1 MRVARLG
8 RLVGV
13 ALLTAGFSIP
23 AHPAD
28 RSDFRRPD
36 EIPFPAD
43 NLYTSEK
50 AALGK
55 ALFFD
60 ARLSGAENM
69 TCASCHNPSFGWE
82 VPVKTAVGSLN
93 TRLARRAPT
102 ILNAAWIKPFFWD
115 GRAETAEQQ
124 AKGPIENP
132 VEMNLPLPAAV
143 ARLSAIDGYKKW
155 FARVYPDEGVTPDTI
170 VKSIAT
176 FERTIVASHS
186 PFDSWVEGDETALT
200 EAQKRGFAL
209 FVGKANCISCH
220 AGWNFT
226 DNKFHDTGLPGSD
239 PGRSRIELGNLHAQ
253 HAFKTP
259 TLRDIGQRA
268 PYMHDGELATLN
280 EVVAHYVAGGEDRPS
295 RDPLIG
301 PLDLSDSDASDLV
314 AFLNSLTGT
323 RQVVPMPVLPN

>member
-1 MRVARLG
+1 M
-8 RLVGV
+8 
-13 ALLTAGFSIP
+13 AGLSTH
-23 AHPAD
+23 AHSAD
-28 RSDFRRPD
+28 RSDFRRPE

-60 ARLSGAENM
+60 VRMSGAENM
-69 TCASCHNPSFGWE
+69 NCASCHNPSFGWE

-102 ILNAAWIKPFFWD
+102 ILDAAWIGPFFWD
-115 GRAETAEQQ
+115 GRAATAEQQ

-132 VEMNLPLPAAV
+132 AEMNLPLPAAV

-155 FARVYPDEGVTPDTI
+155 FARVFPNEGITPDTI
-170 VKSIAT
+170 VRSIAT

-200 EAQKRGFAL
+200 DAQKRGFAL
-209 FVGKANCISCH
+209 FVGKAHCVYCH
-220 AGWNFT
+220 SGWNFT
-226 DNKFHDTGLPGSD
+226 DNKFHDTGLAGSD
-239 PGRSRIELGNLHAQ
+239 PGRSAVEVGNRFAK

-268 PYMHDGELATLN
+268 PYMHNGEMATLAD
-280 EVVAHYVAGGEDRPS
+280 VVAHYLVGGVDRPS
-295 RDPLIG
+295 RDPVIG
-301 PLDLSDSDASDLV
+301 PLDLSDGEFSDLV
-314 AFLNSLTGT
+314 AFLNSLTGA
-323 RQVVPMPVLPN
+323 RQIVPMPVLPN